1 MKTFGGKWTEL
12 KLNAFIAYVK
22 AYLTIMN
29 KAKVNYNW
37 ETIYFD
43 GFAGSGENMRSNI
56 LEESFFDFDQ
66 DLIEDISIYKGS
78 VKKILELE
86 EPFIF
91 DYYYFIDNNKSNID
105 DVDRTKKSVQHIKR
119 DRIIVRKGDCNDE
132 LRKLSHALNNK
143 KYTTLIFLDPFGMQV
158 NWDSIAALKNTKS
171 DIWILLPSGVAINR
185 LLPKSGYVE
194 KHKLILEK
202 FFGLKYEDLRGKFYL
217 DIIDDDLFGQQK
229 KSTKII
235 NAIDKIVELYISQMN
250 TVWKFV
256 TKKPLILRNSKNLH
270 IYHLLFASNNQNALK
285 IASQIIEKR
294 Q

>member
-1 MKTFGGKWTEL
+1 MKKYGGLWTER
-12 KLNAFIAYVK
+12 KIDTFIAYVK
-22 AYLTIMN
+22 AYLKIMN
-29 KAKVNYNW
+29 KAKLNYNW

-43 GFAGSGENMRSNI
+43 GFAGSGENLRLNI
-56 LEESFFDFDQ
+56 FEKSFFDFDQ
-66 DLIEDISIYKGS
+66 DLIKDISIYKGS

-91 DYYYFIDNNKSNID
+91 NYYYFIDNNKSNID
-105 DVDRTKKSVQHIKR
+105 DIVRIKESVQHIKS
-119 DRIIVRKGDCNDE
+119 DKIIVRKGDCNVE

-143 KYTTLIFLDPFGMQV
+143 RYAALIFLDPFGMQV
-158 NWDSIAALKNTKS
+158 NWDSIATLKNTKS

-202 FFGLKYEDLRGKFYL
+202 FFGLEYEDLRGKFYL
-217 DIIDDDLFGQQK
+217 DIIVDDLFGQQK

-256 TKKPLILRNSKNLH
+256 VDKPLILMNKKNVP
-270 IYHLLFASNNQNALK
+270 IYHLIFASNNSTALK

>member
-29 KAKVNYNW
+29 KAKVKYNW

-43 GFAGSGENMRSNI
+43 GFAGSGENIRSNI
-56 LEESFFDFDQ
+56 FEESFFDFDQ
-66 DLIEDISIYKGS
+66 DLIEEISIYKGS

-105 DVDRTKKSVQHIKR
+105 NIDRTKVSVQHIKS
-119 DRIIVRKGDCNDE
+119 DRIIVRKGDCNVE

-143 KYTTLIFLDPFGMQV
+143 RYAALIFLDPFGMQV
-158 NWDSIAALKNTKS
+158 NWDSIASLKNTKS

-194 KHKLILEK
+194 KHNLILEK
-202 FFGLKYEDLRGKFYL
+202 FFGLKYEDLRSKFYL
-217 DIIDDDLFGQQK
+217 DIIEDNLFGQQK

-256 TKKPLILRNSKNLH
+256 IDKPLILMN
-270 IYHLLFASNNQNALK
+270 
-285 IASQIIEKR
+285 
-294 Q
+294 

>member
-43 GFAGSGENMRSNI
+43 GFAGSGENIRSNI
-56 LEESFFDFDQ
+56 FEESF
-66 DLIEDISIYKGS
+66 LIEDISIYKGS
-78 VKKILELE
+78 VKKILELK

-105 DVDRTKKSVQHIKR
+105 DIDRTKESVQHIKR

-143 KYTTLIFLDPFGMQV
+143 KYTALIFLDPFGMQV
-158 NWDSIAALKNTKS
+158 NWDSIATLKNTKS

-202 FFGLKYEDLRGKFYL
+202 FFGLKYKDLRSKFYL
-217 DIIDDDLFGQQK
+217 DIIEDDLFGQQK

-256 TKKPLILRNSKNLH
+256 IDKPLILMNKKNVP
-270 IYHLLFASNNQNALK
+270 IYHLIFASNNSTALK

-294 Q
+294 K